1 MLIGIDPK
9 LTILSPQMVGKF
21 VFLGM
26 THFSVL
32 NHFSKK
38 NISSIM
44 PKLMYQGKKK
54 IALY

>member
-38 NISSIM
+38 T
-44 PKLMYQGKKK
+44 
-54 IALY
+54 